1 MRVVVN
7 KRVAA
12 FAMGGQQRV
21 TVEILNRLQGVEAIA
36 PAQPLAG
43 LAGHLWEQSI
53 LPWKARGCV
62 LWSPSATGPLLHGR
76 QVVTL
81 HDVAFLDVPEFF
93 APNFVRLYRTLM
105 PLLARRAAR
114 VVTVSQFSRQR
125 IAATLGISAAKVD
138 VVANGVSAQFHRHS
152 PDEIARTR
160 AALDLPARYILLQA
174 TSDRRKNLA
183 RTLAAWRQ
191 VCGSLPA
198 EISLV
203 VSGNLGRA
211 HVFGGEAFDINTPR
225 TRALG
230 FVDDQHMGPLMSG
243 AEAFLFPTLYEGF
256 GLPIIEA
263 MACGTPVLTSAATAT
278 QEVAGDHALLVDPA
292 SEASIGQGILTLC
305 TDPSLRERLA
315 GEGIAHASRFSWD
328 DAARAYERIFAAVAG
343 EPG

>member
-21 TVEILNRLQGVEAIA
+21 TVEILDRLSGVEAIA
-36 PAQPLAG
+36 PDRPLAG
-43 LAGHLWEQSI
+43 ISGHLWEQTI
-53 LPWKARGCV
+53 LPWKARGRV
-62 LWSPSATGPLLHGR
+62 LWSPSATGPLLHSH

-93 APNFVRLYRTLM
+93 APNFVRLYKTLL

-114 VVTVSQFSRQR
+114 IVTVSEFSRQR
-125 IAATLGISAAKVD
+125 IVATLGVSRGKVD
-138 VVANGVSAQFHRHS
+138 VVANGVSAQFRPHS
-152 PDEIARTR
+152 PEEIARTR
-160 AALDLPARYILLQA
+160 AALSLPARYVLLQA

-183 RTLAAWRQ
+183 RTLAAWQ
-191 VCGSLPA
+191 QICGSLPPD
-198 EISLV
+198 IHLV

-211 HVFGGEAFDINTPR
+211 HVFGTDAQDIDTPR
-225 TRALG
+225 TMALG
-230 FVDDQHMGPLMSG
+230 FVDEKHMGPLMSG

-278 QEVAGDHALLVDPA
+278 GEVAGRHALLVDPT

-305 TDPSLRERLA
+305 SNPSLRERLA
-315 GEGIAHASRFSWD
+315 AEGLAHAARFSWD
-328 DAARAYERIFAAVAG
+328 DAARAYERIFAEVGRLPA
-343 EPG
+343 